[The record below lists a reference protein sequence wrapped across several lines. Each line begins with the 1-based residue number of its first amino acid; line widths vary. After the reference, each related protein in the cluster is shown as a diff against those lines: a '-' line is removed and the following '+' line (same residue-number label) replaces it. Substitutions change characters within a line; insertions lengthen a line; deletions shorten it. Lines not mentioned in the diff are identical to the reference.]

1 MSRRLA
7 DEALTPGEE
16 GNAMSFTAEQRRQIA
31 ENIARKAPTIGACF
45 LCGTR
50 QWQLGDGIVNLMLSD
65 QAGDELVSSGR
76 VLPSIPL
83 LCTNCG
89 NTVLLNVF
97 TIGLGDLLG
106 VQSSKAQ
113 GEAHDTGV
121 VVEG

>member
-1 MSRRLA
+1 MA
-7 DEALTPGEE
+7 
-16 GNAMSFTAEQRRQIA
+16 FTAEQRQQIA
-31 ENIARKAPTIGACF
+31 DNVARKAPTIGACF

-50 QWQLGDGIVNLMLSD
+50 DWQLGDGIVNLRLSD
-65 QAGDELVSSGR
+65 QAGGELVSGGR

-97 TIGLGDLLG
+97 TTGLGDLLG

-113 GEAHDTGV
+113 GEAHNAD